1 MISKKFNT
9 VSGFILILWLCLQA
23 NAALAAEQLYENA
36 FRLIVEGAY
45 GEAYEQLGEI
55 VTMYPGTT
63 YARFAEA
70 RRQQLEELNLPDIR
84 RKKIDQSGRIE
95 SVIFG
100 TLYST
105 WLGVGSARLANADSA
120 KAVAAGM
127 MIGAPAGLL
136 TSLIVTRNARLS
148 DGQAALI
155 NSGGYWGTWQGYGLA
170 ILLDKNDD
178 EKTMIS
184 SAMAGGLLGIFTT
197 SALTRKMDISFGDAG
212 MISYG
217 GLWGTWLALS
227 GGVVADVDGDDNLL
241 ALALI
246 GGNVGAAAMAA
257 ASSKLEFSFAQAS
270 LINLG
275 GIVGTIVAGGTLLIL
290 QPDSGRTAMAT
301 LMAGGVLGLASGYQI
316 FGHSNVAG
324 ISQGSA
330 LGMPYFVERGCQPV
344 SRYWAMNNQQYGAN
358 SREVRANLFS
368 VRF

>member
-1 MISKKFNT
+1 MISKRFSI
-9 VSGFILILWLCLQA
+9 VSGFIFILWLFLQA
-23 NAALAAEQLYENA
+23 NSALTAGTSPDQLYEDA
-36 FRLIVEGAY
+36 FRLIVEGDY

-55 VTMYPGTT
+55 IAAYPGTA
-63 YARFAEA
+63 YARFAEV
-70 RRQQLEELNLPDIR
+70 RRQRLEELNLPDIR

-95 SVIFG
+95 SVVFG

-105 WLGVGSARLANADSA
+105 WLGVGSARLANADSG
-120 KAVAAGM
+120 KAVAGGM
-127 MIGAPAGLL
+127 MIGAPVGLL

-155 NSGGYWGTWQGYGLA
+155 SSGGYWGTWQGYGLA
-170 ILLDKNDD
+170 ILLNKNDD
-178 EKTMIS
+178 EKTMIR
-184 SAMAGGLLGIFTT
+184 SAMAGGILGIFTA
-197 SALTRKMDISFGDAG
+197 SALTRKIDLSLGDAG
-212 MISYG
+212 VINYG

-227 GGVVADVDGDDNLL
+227 GGVVADVNDDDNLL

-275 GIVGTIVAGGTLLIL
+275 GVVGTIMAGGLLLIV
-290 QPDSGRTAMAT
+290 QPESGRTSIAT

-324 ISQGSA
+324 ISQGA
-330 LGMPYFVERGCQPV
+330 VAETP
-344 SRYWAMNNQQYGAN
+344 YWAMNNQQYEVN
-358 SREVRANLFS
+358 PREVRANLFS
-368 VRF
+368 VPF